1 MEVFMEEFKPVVFKL
16 GDRRFGIDISKI
28 QGIEK
33 EQHIV
38 PVPNTEDYIIGIM
51 NLRGDVIPVYSLKK
65 KFNIE
70 AANSQPQYIITWIKN
85 NTIAL
90 EVDGVDEIQAVE
102 ESMLHN
108 VPSII
113 GSGDTGYMDRIVSNG
128 SDLIIIINSDGL
140 LTDEELKRVDNI
152 VKSQS

>member
-1 MEVFMEEFKPVVFKL
+1 
-16 GDRRFGIDISKI
+16 
-28 QGIEK
+28 
-33 EQHIV
+33 
-38 PVPNTEDYIIGIM
+38 
-51 NLRGDVIPVYSLKK
+51 
-65 KFNIE
+65 
-70 AANSQPQYIITWIKN
+70 
-85 NTIAL
+85 
-90 EVDGVDEIQAVE
+90 
-102 ESMLHN
+102 MLHN

>member
-1 MEVFMEEFKPVVFKL
+1 MEEFKPVVFKL

-65 KFNIE
+65 SLILRLQIV
-70 AANSQPQYIITWIKN
+70 S
-85 NTIAL
+85 
-90 EVDGVDEIQAVE
+90 
-102 ESMLHN
+102 
-108 VPSII
+108 PSI
-113 GSGDTGYMDRIVSNG
+113 
-128 SDLIIIINSDGL
+128 L
-140 LTDEELKRVDNI
+140 LRG
-152 VKSQS
+152 

>member
-1 MEVFMEEFKPVVFKL
+1 MEEFKPVVFKL
-16 GDRRFGIDISKI
+16 GDRKFGIDISRV

-33 EQHIV
+33 EQQIV
-38 PVPNTEDYIIGIM
+38 PVPNTENYIIGIM

-70 AANSQPQYIITWIKN
+70 AENHQPQYIITWIKN

-90 EVDGVDEIQAVE
+90 EVDDVNEIQAIDDT
-102 ESMLHN
+102 MIHN

-113 GSGDTGYMDRIVSNG
+113 GTGETGYIHKIINNG
-128 SDLIIIINSDGL
+128 RDLIIIINADGL
-140 LTDEELKRVDNI
+140 LTDEELERVDNI
-152 VKSQS
+152 VKSQN

>member
-1 MEVFMEEFKPVVFKL
+1 MEEFKPVVFKL

-85 NTIAL
+85 NTIAWRL
-90 EVDGVDEIQAVE
+90 MALMKYRRWRSPCSIMFRLLSEAVT
-102 ESMLHN
+102 
-108 VPSII
+108 PAIW
-113 GSGDTGYMDRIVSNG
+113 TG
-128 SDLIIIINSDGL
+128 L
-140 LTDEELKRVDNI
+140 
-152 VKSQS
+152 